1 MAQRIFLIFCVKLGD
16 YKSRKVTAR
25 FLKKILDLEIFPKRS
40 PNYCRLVGWLVG
52 NAVFSETARRI
63 FLIFC
68 MKLGDYKGRKVTEPD
83 FWKKF
88 LIWRYSR
95 KGLQISPKS
104 DTLIFFSKTALT
116 IFLVFGLKLVLNM
129 TFNLNEPIFQKNL
142 QFGDIWPRN
151 RQKIAQ
157 IEVFGHFLNF
167 ASLVFLDF
175 AHNNRWAWCLVV
187 FLQFVSP
194 VNLFLF

>member
-129 TFNLNEPIFQKNL
+129 TFNLNETYFSEKFAIWRYLTSKSSKNCSNWG
-142 QFGDIWPRN
+142 FWPFS
-151 RQKIAQ
+151 QLCI
-157 IEVFGHFLNF
+157 ISFPWF
-167 ASLVFLDF
+167 
-175 AHNNRWAWCLVV
+175 CT
-187 FLQFVSP
+187 
-194 VNLFLF
+194 

>member
-1 MAQRIFLIFCVKLGD
+1 MEFINFVVILLLIV
-16 YKSRKVTAR
+16 
-25 FLKKILDLEIFPKRS
+25 
-40 PNYCRLVGWLVG
+40 WLVG
-52 NAVFSETARRI
+52 NAVFSETALRI

-129 TFNLNEPIFQKNL
+129 TFNLNETYFSEKFAIWRYLTLKSSKNCPNWGFCPFSRL
-142 QFGDIWPRN
+142 CIISFPWI
-151 RQKIAQ
+151 
-157 IEVFGHFLNF
+157 
-167 ASLVFLDF
+167 
-175 AHNNRWAWCLVV
+175 CT
-187 FLQFVSP
+187 
-194 VNLFLF
+194 